1 MEPCRQM
8 GLAAVVAAVTGESV
22 AFGNFLTPA
31 AMAKSLGPPLL
42 VVAVW
47 WAWLVPAKPL
57 PVADVMKPTIS

>member
-47 WAWLVPAKPL
+47 CGMACACKTAPCC
-57 PVADVMKPTIS
+57 